1 MRALFS
7 GDNDEREELTH
18 RCALELGVCMLDQNL
33 VAEAWAHLTKSYHP
47 AIGALGIHAMVYE
60 FIWRTAQAAH
70 KLHFFGGDRYRGYL
84 ITSIEAHVKV
94 LVWATDTLGIV
105 HPMTL
110 EMWDSLKL
118 CFEEQ
123 LDWTLDDIPRKHIE
137 ALDEIPRLPG
147 HKVFWK

>member
-1 MRALFS
+1 
-7 GDNDEREELTH
+7 
-18 RCALELGVCMLDQNL
+18 
-33 VAEAWAHLTKSYHP
+33 
-47 AIGALGIHAMVYE
+47 MVYE
-60 FIWRTAQAAH
+60 FIWRTAQAGY

-94 LVWATDTLGIV
+94 LVWATNTLGMV

-123 LDWTLDDIPRKHIE
+123 LDWTLDDIPRNRIE
-137 ALDEIPRLPG
+137 LLDRFPRPPG
-147 HKVFWK
+147 YKVFWK